1 MESYH
6 IFEIS
11 RYSKSIVDDPV
22 IDCDKIVHVANSV
35 RTNVTNTVAKNV
47 TSTMSINFC
56 NKKVRYKMDR
66 FILDKFLLVTIL
78 LFIIT
83 TICYHYA
90 KHRSK

>member
-47 TSTMSINFC
+47 TSTMSINFR